1 MKQFKTIAAVIA
13 VVLFFIIYLFI
24 PNKIVVTKDL
34 IVPQSSAG
42 VTRGLMN
49 IQYWDKWM
57 PYKSIEGHSFLLEG
71 GSLEVLESFLSS
83 AKTIFKIEEFST
95 PVTFSAVASGK
106 DSSLIRYEAVIDN
119 RHVSPIQRIQDYW
132 VSKKV
137 KAQMNIVI
145 EAAGKNYATTKGI
158 YGFDITQDHVKDS
171 VLATTHKIFADTP
184 SLVQLYKMI
193 HELEAHVQKNNG
205 TIHGDPMVNITRLS
219 EKEVFAQVAYPLA
232 KSIPEANDIQIK
244 KMVLGNILT
253 VKVVGN
259 GNKVAHAFE
268 ETQNYMHDR
277 SKSSP
282 AIPFVVYNTNRLQEA
297 DPKKWVSTIYYPVY

>member
-1 MKQFKTIAAVIA
+1 MKQFKTIATVVV

-24 PNKIVVTKDL
+24 PNKIVVTENL
-34 IVPQSSAG
+34 VVPQSSTG

-57 PYKSIEGHSFLLEG
+57 PYKSIEGHTFILAG
-71 GSLEVLESFLSS
+71 GKLEVVESFLSS
-83 AKTIFKIEEFST
+83 AKTNFILEDFST

-106 DSSLIRYEAVIDN
+106 DSSLIRYEAIIDN
-119 RHVSPIQRIQDYW
+119 RHVSPIQRIQDYLM
-132 VSKKV
+132 SKKI
-137 KAQMNIVI
+137 KAQMNIVL
-145 EAAGKNYATTKGI
+145 EAAGKNYSTTQGI
-158 YGFDITQDHVKDS
+158 YGFTITQERVKDS
-171 VLATTHKIFADTP
+171 VLATTHQIYADTP
-184 SLVQLYKMI
+184 SLVQLYNMI
-193 HELEAHVQKNNG
+193 HLLEAHVQKNNG
-205 TIHGDPMVNITRLS
+205 TIHGDPMVNITRLN

-232 KSIPEANDIQIK
+232 KSIPEGNDIQIK

-259 GNKVAHAFE
+259 VNKVAHAFE

-282 AIPFVVYNTNRLQEA
+282 AIPFVVYNTNRLQEN